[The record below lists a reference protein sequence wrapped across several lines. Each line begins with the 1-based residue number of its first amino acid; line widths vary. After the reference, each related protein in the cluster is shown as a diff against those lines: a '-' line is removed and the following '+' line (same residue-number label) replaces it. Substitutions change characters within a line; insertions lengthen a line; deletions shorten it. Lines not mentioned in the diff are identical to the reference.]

1 MRNIISVNILV
12 ILISIFFN
20 FVSAHTINQC
30 YCEKDCFTKE
40 VTNISCQGNKV
51 KFKSKGLPNN
61 DHELMIG
68 IKASNQQFPS
78 KHDYLFEISTKPKYL
93 DKVTMTEA
101 GALGVAV
108 NGVPLFDP
116 STQGPK
122 GSSGKASHTL
132 DVGELDNCGGHAGRG
147 DDYHYHIAPKCLIE
161 ELGVQ
166 KIEEEKKPIGF
177 AMDGFPILA
186 LGWFEKK
193 NDIESKLDKC
203 RGMKDKKGN
212 YFYNVMSTSKWDILN
227 CFHGSKKKMAKDK
240 WRQRKDKNNND
251 IVGRPIKFKI
261 QKVNTLELKKDI
273 CHSMYGTLENEQLL
287 LTNQS
292 TKKIKKEE
300 GTIFHCNSGCYGL
313 FFEADKKPSIKGRA
327 MYYDFINK
335 SCPIEF
341 NVSSIKTFS
350 PYIGPPQKYK
360 GEPEKSGKKKNDN
373 KKKKKPKK

>member
-1 MRNIISVNILV
+1 MKKVFLII
-12 ILISIFFN
+12 IFTLLPFN
-20 FVSAHTINQC
+20 FLNSHTINKC
-30 YCEKDCFTKE
+30 YCDEECFTKE
-40 VTNISCQGNKV
+40 ISNIKCEGNKV
-51 KFKSKGLPNN
+51 KFKSKGLPNK
-61 DHELMIG
+61 DHELMLG

-78 KHDYLFEISTKPKYL
+78 EHDYLFEINTKPKYL
-93 DKVTMTEA
+93 EKVTMTEA

-122 GSSGKASHTL
+122 KSSTGKPSHAY

-161 ELGVQ
+161 ELGDK
-166 KIEEEKKPIGF
+166 KIEIEKKPIGF

-186 LGWFEKK
+186 LGWFDKK
-193 NDIESKLDKC
+193 NDVEGQLDKC
-203 RGMKDKKGN
+203 RGMKDEKGN
-212 YFYNVMSTSKWDILN
+212 YFYNVMSKSKWDILN
-227 CFHGSKKKMAKDK
+227 CFHGKKNKMAKDK
-240 WRQRKDKNNND
+240 WRQRKDKNNKD

-261 QKVNTLELKKDI
+261 QNVNTLNLKKDT

-292 TKKIKKEE
+292 TKKIRKED

-335 SCPIEF
+335 TCPIEF
-341 NVSSIKTFS
+341 NVSSIKTFE
-350 PYIGPPQKYK
+350 PYLGPPQQYK
-360 GEPEKSGKKKNDN
+360 GEPEKGGKKKKND
-373 KKKKKPKK
+373 KKKKKTKQ